1 LKHSKNASV
10 WMLALAMVFLFPLQV
25 FALEESEIFYA
36 NDAADVLTEETEYY
50 ICDENYR
57 IYDQCMGAEV
67 VVVTV
72 DFLNGRN
79 AEEYAYEVFNDW
91 ALGDPDENNG
101 VLILLSPGE
110 EKYWIMAGAG
120 LTGDLPAGKLDE
132 ICADYMEA
140 PFDSGDYDA
149 AALDTFKAVVREV
162 DEKYGISRAEAEAY
176 WNGSGS
182 TEEIGGYDDHVHSV
196 ETGISTFARIFLLI
210 ILLTIVL
217 SVSAAYRSITRPRPI
232 GMPRPGRFFWT
243 PVFRS
248 PRPPRTTQPPP
259 RPGGF
264 FGGTGSSTGGR
275 RSTGGG
281 MSRGSS
287 PSRSSFGSRS
297 RSSFGGS
304 RSSSRG
310 GRIGGG
316 GRSRGGGGGRR

>member
-1 LKHSKNASV
+1 LKHSKRASV
-10 WMLALAMVFLFPLQV
+10 WMLALSMVFLFPLQV

-57 IYDQCMGAEV
+57 LYDQCMGAEV

-72 DFLNGRN
+72 DFLSGRN
-79 AEEYAYEVFNDW
+79 AEEFAYEIFNDW

-101 VLILLSPGE
+101 VLILLCPGE

-120 LTGDLPAGKLDE
+120 LTGELSAGRLDE
-132 ICADYMEA
+132 ICSDHMEA

-149 AALDTFKAVVREV
+149 AALDTFKAVVHEI
-162 DEKYGISRAEAEAY
+162 DEKYGISKAEAEDY
-176 WNGSGS
+176 RNSSGS
-182 TEEIGGYDDHVHSV
+182 TEEIGGYEDHVHYV

-217 SVSAAYRSITRPRPI
+217 SAATAYHSITRPI
-232 GMPRPGRFFWT
+232 GMSRPGRFFRR
-243 PVFRS
+243 PLYRS
-248 PRPPRTTQPPP
+248 PRPPRTIQPPP
-259 RPGGF
+259 RS
-264 FGGTGSSTGGR
+264 GGTFGSTGRPTGGR

-281 MSRGSS
+281 MSRGG
-287 PSRSSFGSRS
+287 FGSSSS

-310 GRIGGG
+310 GRMGGG